1 MKPLKILIIDDERVL
16 CDACELVLGEA
27 GHTVDRCLTGEA
39 GWRAIKGGDFDL
51 VLLDLKLPDIDGTS
65 VLERVRGR
73 ARPPR
78 VIVMT
83 GYATIPS
90 ALQTM
95 KLGATDYLAKPFT
108 EEELLATIQR
118 IFGGEG

>member
-1 MKPLKILIIDDERVL
+1 MKPLKILVIDDERVI

-27 GHTVDRCLTGEA
+27 GHSVDWCLTGEA

-78 VIVMT
+78 IIVMT

-108 EEELLATIQR
+108 DNELMETIQR
-118 IFGGEG
+118 VFL